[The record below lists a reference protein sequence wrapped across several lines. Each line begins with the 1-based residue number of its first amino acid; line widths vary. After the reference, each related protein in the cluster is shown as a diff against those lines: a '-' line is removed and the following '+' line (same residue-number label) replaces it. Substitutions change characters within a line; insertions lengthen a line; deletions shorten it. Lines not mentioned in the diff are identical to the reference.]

1 MSQVNV
7 TINGKLYRI
16 ACDDGQEEHLNGLA
30 ARLDGAIAQL
40 RQAFGEIGDQRL
52 TVMASIMVM
61 DEASETERR
70 LAAAEAEL
78 ETLKDSRTAIAQK
91 LAAHD
96 QAIARRVVGVAER
109 IEQMANALTSRQQM
123 N

>member
-1 MSQVNV
+1 MSQGNV
-7 TINGKLYRI
+7 TINGKVYRI
-16 ACDDGQEEHLNGLA
+16 ACDDGQEAHLNGLA
-30 ARLDGAIAQL
+30 ARLEGAITQL

-52 TVMASIMVM
+52 TVMAAIMVM

-78 ETLKDSRTAIAQK
+78 ELLKDGRSAIAQK
-91 LAAHD
+91 LAAHET
-96 QAIARRVVGVAER
+96 AVARRLGGVAER
-109 IEQMANALTSRQQM
+109 LEQLASALTSRQQM